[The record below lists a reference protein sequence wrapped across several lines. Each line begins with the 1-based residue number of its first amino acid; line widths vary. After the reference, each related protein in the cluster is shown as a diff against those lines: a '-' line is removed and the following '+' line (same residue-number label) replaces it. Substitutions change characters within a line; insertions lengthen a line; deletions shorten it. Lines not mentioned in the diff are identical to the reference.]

1 MSNKRIGCENFGKFY
16 TEGKVRNRR
25 EWRGVTDTLYDY
37 SRWLHNWITM
47 AKMVSKPR
55 NIKAMFR
62 YRWMANYLAVP
73 MMVDR
78 HTQGLRD
85 EYLRICHLEQDLI
98 IEDVAKLL
106 DGLFRGDR
114 RIGKDKKFSDKVVL
128 VDENE
133 MTAVMMGFPTLKGL
147 SRETPSTYV
156 SVLLNQHAAE
166 HYIDVAQEYGLA
178 GDVCPMPEAEAG
190 VSIDDDAPVLGA
202 CAVQCNTTC
211 DGSLLGNGVISK
223 RLELEDGI
231 PVFQLAAP
239 LRHRED
245 DVQDYAAQEI
255 KNAIA
260 FIEEHTGEK
269 WDWKAYFECA
279 ERVNYATKC
288 RLEWLEMNKTDY
300 PQVFGSNLALYTE
313 TNYMAI
319 CGKVPAFREVDRKIT
334 QFAERAYR
342 KQKKAANEYRHRAIV
357 WGVQSH
363 FYMDF
368 LVWLLNCWGI
378 VPLTDM
384 LSMVSTRELAT
395 TDTPE
400 NREQA
405 YYDMAWLTE
414 NMIMRNR
421 THGGYKVLLDELWEF
436 CEQFNADMVILWE
449 RVNYATKCR
458 LEWLE
463 MNKTDYPQVFGSNL
477 ALYTETNYMA
487 ICGKV
492 PAFREVDR
500 KITQF
505 AERAYRKQKKA
516 ANEYRHRA
524 IVWGVQSHF
533 YMDFLVWLLN
543 CWGIVP
549 LTDMLSMVST
559 RELATTDTP
568 ENREQA
574 YYDMAWLTENMIMR
588 NRTHGGYKVLLD
600 ELWEFCEQFNA
611 DMVILWEH
619 MSCKALD
626 GMHGLFEER
635 AREHGIHLVWVTHD
649 LFDPRVISRQGVRQ
663 QVNDYMRTVMQE
675 EPVDPSLEI
684 LKDEK
689 SW

>member
-231 PVFQLAAP
+231 PVFQLS
-239 LRHRED
+239 R
-245 DVQDYAAQEI
+245 YAAYALQE
-255 KNAIA
+255 
-260 FIEEHTGEK
+260 G
-269 WDWKAYFECA
+269 
-279 ERVNYATKC
+279 
-288 RLEWLEMNKTDY
+288 
-300 PQVFGSNLALYTE
+300 
-313 TNYMAI
+313 
-319 CGKVPAFREVDRKIT
+319 
-334 QFAERAYR
+334 
-342 KQKKAANEYRHRAIV
+342 KKAAVYINFLPGFTDEAEDPRECALRLYRQRQQRLAGRKMESFFTGLLHQKLGQLLLRMASV
-357 WGVQSH
+357 RPELPVAELSEKQLRSLASLSVRFKAECVEMNGFLQAQVVAGGVDTTEIDSST
-363 FYMDF
+363 MASR
-368 LVWLLNCWGI
+368 LVPGLYFAGEVLDIDGI
-378 VPLTDM
+378 C
-384 LSMVSTRELAT
+384 
-395 TDTPE
+395 
-400 NREQA
+400 
-405 YYDMAWLTE
+405 
-414 NMIMRNR
+414 
-421 THGGYKVLLDELWEF
+421 GGY
-436 CEQFNADMVILWE
+436 
-449 RVNYATKCR
+449 
-458 LEWLE
+458 
-463 MNKTDYPQVFGSNL
+463 NL
-477 ALYTETNYMA
+477 QWAWA
-487 ICGKV
+487 SGFV
-492 PAFREVDR
+492 AGRH
-500 KITQF
+500 
-505 AERAYRKQKKA
+505 A
-516 ANEYRHRA
+516 A
-524 IVWGVQSHF
+524 G
-533 YMDFLVWLLN
+533 
-543 CWGIVP
+543 
-549 LTDMLSMVST
+549 
-559 RELATTDTP
+559 
-568 ENREQA
+568 
-574 YYDMAWLTENMIMR
+574 
-588 NRTHGGYKVLLD
+588 
-600 ELWEFCEQFNA
+600 
-611 DMVILWEH
+611 
-619 MSCKALD
+619 
-626 GMHGLFEER
+626 
-635 AREHGIHLVWVTHD
+635 
-649 LFDPRVISRQGVRQ
+649 
-663 QVNDYMRTVMQE
+663 
-675 EPVDPSLEI
+675 
-684 LKDEK
+684 
-689 SW
+689 

>member
-1 MSNKRIGCENFGKFY
+1 MAIVVNDKERKGEKQLGVLY
-16 TEGKVRNRR
+16 DHGKVRRRR
-25 EWRGVTDTLYDY
+25 EWRGLKDTLYDY
-37 SRWLHNWITM
+37 TRWLYLLSIL
-47 AKMVSKPR
+47 AKVIIKPR
-55 NIKAMFR
+55 NVKAMFR
-62 YRWMANYLAVP
+62 YRWFGNYLAVP
-73 MMVDR
+73 HMLDKF
-78 HTQGLRD
+78 TIGLRD
-85 EYLRICHLEQDLI
+85 EALRITHIAMDFVVK
-98 IEDVAKLL
+98 DVATCI
-106 DGLFRGDR
+106 DNCIRGDR
-114 RIGKDKKFSDKVVL
+114 RTGNDVKYSEKSVL
-128 VDENE
+128 WDENA

-269 WDWKAYFECA
+269 WDWNAYFECA
-279 ERVNYATKC
+279 KRVNYATKC

-319 CGKVPAFREVDRKIT
+319 CGKVKAFEDVDRKIT
-334 QFAERAYR
+334 KLAERAYR
-342 KQKKAANEYRHRAIV
+342 KKKMAANEYRHRAII

-384 LSMVSTRELAT
+384 LSMVSTKELVT
-395 TDTPE
+395 EDTPE

-421 THGGYKVLLDELWEF
+421 THGGYKVLLDELWE
-436 CEQFNADMVILWE
+436 
-449 RVNYATKCR
+449 YCR
-458 LEWLE
+458 E
-463 MNKTDYPQVFGSNL
+463 
-477 ALYTETNYMA
+477 
-487 ICGKV
+487 
-492 PAFREVDR
+492 
-500 KITQF
+500 
-505 AERAYRKQKKA
+505 
-516 ANEYRHRA
+516 
-524 IVWGVQSHF
+524 
-533 YMDFLVWLLN
+533 
-543 CWGIVP
+543 
-549 LTDMLSMVST
+549 
-559 RELATTDTP
+559 
-568 ENREQA
+568 
-574 YYDMAWLTENMIMR
+574 
-588 NRTHGGYKVLLD
+588 
-600 ELWEFCEQFNA
+600 FNA

-626 GMHGLFEER
+626 GMHGMFEEC
-635 AREHGIHLVWVTHD
+635 AREYGIHLVWVSHD
-649 LFDPRVISRQGVRQ
+649 LFDPRVISRQGVRD
-663 QVNDYMRTVMQE
+663 QVNNYMRTVMQE
-675 EPVDPSLEI
+675 EPVDPSLEN
-684 LKDEK
+684 LKDDK

>member
-85 EYLRICHLEQDLI
+85 EYLRICHLEQDL
-98 IEDVAKLL
+98 
-106 DGLFRGDR
+106 
-114 RIGKDKKFSDKVVL
+114 
-128 VDENE
+128 
-133 MTAVMMGFPTLKGL
+133 
-147 SRETPSTYV
+147 
-156 SVLLNQHAAE
+156 
-166 HYIDVAQEYGLA
+166 
-178 GDVCPMPEAEAG
+178 
-190 VSIDDDAPVLGA
+190 
-202 CAVQCNTTC
+202 
-211 DGSLLGNGVISK
+211 
-223 RLELEDGI
+223 
-231 PVFQLAAP
+231 
-239 LRHRED
+239 
-245 DVQDYAAQEI
+245 
-255 KNAIA
+255 
-260 FIEEHTGEK
+260 
-269 WDWKAYFECA
+269 
-279 ERVNYATKC
+279 
-288 RLEWLEMNKTDY
+288 
-300 PQVFGSNLALYTE
+300 
-313 TNYMAI
+313 
-319 CGKVPAFREVDRKIT
+319 
-334 QFAERAYR
+334 
-342 KQKKAANEYRHRAIV
+342 
-357 WGVQSH
+357 
-363 FYMDF
+363 
-368 LVWLLNCWGI
+368 
-378 VPLTDM
+378 
-384 LSMVSTRELAT
+384 
-395 TDTPE
+395 
-400 NREQA
+400 
-405 YYDMAWLTE
+405 
-414 NMIMRNR
+414 
-421 THGGYKVLLDELWEF
+421 
-436 CEQFNADMVILWE
+436 
-449 RVNYATKCR
+449 
-458 LEWLE
+458 
-463 MNKTDYPQVFGSNL
+463 
-477 ALYTETNYMA
+477 
-487 ICGKV
+487 
-492 PAFREVDR
+492 
-500 KITQF
+500 
-505 AERAYRKQKKA
+505 
-516 ANEYRHRA
+516 
-524 IVWGVQSHF
+524 
-533 YMDFLVWLLN
+533 
-543 CWGIVP
+543 
-549 LTDMLSMVST
+549 MLSMVST